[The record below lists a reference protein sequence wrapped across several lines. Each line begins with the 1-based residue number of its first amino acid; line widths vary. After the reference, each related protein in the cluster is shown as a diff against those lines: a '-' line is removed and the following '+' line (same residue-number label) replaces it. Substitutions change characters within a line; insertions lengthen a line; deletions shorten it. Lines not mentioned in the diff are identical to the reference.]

1 MKELND
7 YSTTDVQ
14 TVTQDGKY
22 ILFFSATWCPDCKFI
37 EPFMPE
43 IEADYPDYQFVHVD
57 RDQFLDL
64 AKELGIM
71 GIPSFVAFDRG
82 QEIGRFVNKDRKTK
96 AEVEEFINSLN

>member
-7 YSTTDVQ
+7 YSTNDVQ

-96 AEVEEFINSLN
+96 AEVEDFINSLN

>member
-82 QEIGRFVNKDRKTK
+82 QEIGSFVNKDRKTK
-96 AEVEEFINSLN
+96 AEVEDFINSLN